1 MAEPIK
7 TCPIWGTRFEAK
19 GTYDPET
26 KTYEVEESARTFAG
40 YSITTAMLDIFVK
53 PMSDSEKARLTTW
66 LIDQSCRGNYQPQ
79 ITLGAYQDLRSKQPL
94 PVHARADRLLRLVS
108 LCTRSRQL
116 GEFVS
121 FQRLWNDMLAW
132 SESTNQ
138 HDVRYLLDYL
148 EKKGWLERDP
158 FGPEIGQNVNWR
170 VSVEGHTRVDELQ
183 REENAFDSSQAFIA
197 MWFHESTAEA
207 SEKGIETAIVETGYK
222 PLRIDRKEHIN
233 KIDDE
238 IIAEIRRSRF
248 LVADFTQG
256 KDGARGGVYY
266 EAGFAHGL
274 GIPVIFTCREDAV
287 ETLHFDT
294 NHYNHIVWNTPEELR
309 ESLKNRILAVI
320 GEGPDPH
327 GIHDNLAVEAAALE
341 WLGTLGWQGEP
352 SKDDHQRCFHQF

>member
-1 MAEPIK
+1 MVEPIT
-7 TCPIWGTRFEAK
+7 TCPVWGTRFEAK

-26 KTYEVEESARTFAG
+26 KSYEVDESTRTFAG
-40 YSITTAMLDIFVK
+40 YRITKAMLDLFVK
-53 PMSDSEKARLTTW
+53 PMSDSGKARLTTW

-79 ITLGAYQDLRSKQPL
+79 ITFRVYRGLSSKQPL
-94 PVHARADRLLRLVS
+94 PVHARADRLLRFVS
-108 LCTRSRQL
+108 LCTRSQQL
-116 GEFVS
+116 GDFVS
-121 FQRLWNDMLAW
+121 FQRLRNDMLAW

-138 HDVRYLLDYL
+138 NDIRYLFDYL
-148 EKKGWLERDP
+148 EKQEWLERDP

-183 REENAFDSSQAFIA
+183 RDEHALGSSQAFVA
-197 MWFHESTAEA
+197 MWFHESTIEA
-207 SEKGIETAIVETGYK
+207 YEKGIEPSIIEAGFE
-222 PLRIDRKEHIN
+222 PLRIDQKEHIN

-256 KDGARGGVYY
+256 QDGARGGVYY

-274 GIPVIFTCREDAV
+274 GIPVIFTCHADSVKE
-287 ETLHFDT
+287 LHFDT

-320 GEGPDPH
+320 GEGPEP
-327 GIHDNLAVEAAALE
+327 
-341 WLGTLGWQGEP
+341 QG
-352 SKDDHQRCFHQF
+352 SS